1 MERQKQDEKL
11 GSAPLGR
18 LVISLAMP
26 AVVAQLINVIYNMVD
41 RIYIGHIAGVG
52 AQALTG
58 LGLSLPIILL
68 IQAFSAMAG
77 MGGAPRASIQLG
89 KGDREAA
96 EKILGNSVTMLIVFS
111 VVLTIS
117 FYFVKTPLLYLFGAG
132 DETIVYAEDYLN
144 IYLIGTVFVMCYQGL
159 NMFISCQG
167 YAKFAMVSVLI
178 GAVLNI
184 ILDPVFIFA
193 FGMGIKGAAVATI
206 LSQGVSAVW
215 IVWFLFSKR
224 TGLRI
229 RRKNLRPK
237 WRVIGGIVALGI
249 SPFVMQSTESL
260 INIVLNRGLKYY
272 GGDLYVGAL
281 TILQSVM
288 QLIVIPAQGF
298 SQGAQPIISY
308 NYGAQKLERV
318 RKTFQI
324 ALSTIWGFSFIFTG
338 IVMLF
343 PRAFAGLFTSDT
355 KLLELASSKMP
366 LFLAGLLVFGV
377 QMTCQSTF
385 MGLGKAKISLFI
397 ALWRKV
403 ILLIPLAVVL
413 PKFLGVDGIYWAEPL
428 ADSIS
433 ALTAGTLFILTV
445 WRRELLPRKNKPEL
459 CAGKGGNNA
468 ISDSKGE

>member
-1 MERQKQDEKL
+1 MEQPKQDEKL
-11 GSAPLGR
+11 GNAPLGR

-77 MGGAPRASIQLG
+77 MGGAPRVSIQLG

-96 EKILGNSVTMLIVFS
+96 EKVLGNSVTMLIVFS
-111 VVLTIS
+111 VVLTFG
-117 FYFVKTPLLYLFGAG
+117 FYFVKTPLLYLFGAS
-132 DETIVYAEDYLN
+132 DATILYAEDYLN
-144 IYLIGTVFVMCYQGL
+144 IYLMGTVFVMCYQGL

-167 YAKFAMVSVLI
+167 YAGFAMISVLI

-184 ILDPVFIFA
+184 ILDPIFIFL

-229 RRKNLRPK
+229 RKKNIKPD

-260 INIVLNRGLKYY
+260 INIVLNRGLKFY
-272 GGDLYVGAL
+272 GGDMYVGAL

-318 RKTFQI
+318 KKTFQI
-324 ALSTIWGFSFIFTG
+324 ALSTIWGFSFVFTG

-343 PRAFAGLFTSDT
+343 PRVFAGLFTSDS

-413 PKFLGVDGIYWAEPL
+413 PKFFGVDGIYWAEPL
-428 ADSIS
+428 ADSVS
-433 ALTAGTLFILTV
+433 ALTAGFLFIITV
-445 WRRELLPRKNKPEL
+445 WRKELTPKKQMVET
-459 CAGKGGNNA
+459 
-468 ISDSKGE
+468 